1 MVRNKVLRLILAFFG
16 IISVVLGGI
25 GVFLPV
31 LPTTPFVLLAGLL
44 FSFSSERLGNWLEQN
59 RILGPYLKHYRK
71 GTGIPK
77 KAKVK
82 ALITLWIGMGITFY
96 LVGKLPLI
104 IMLATIATI
113 VSIHIITIKPKHVEV
128 AN

>member
-1 MVRNKVLRLILAFFG
+1 MVRNKALRIILAFLG
-16 IISVVLGGI
+16 IISVALGGI

-44 FSFSSERLGNWLEQN
+44 FSFSSDRLGNWLEQN

-77 KAKVK
+77 KAKIK
-82 ALITLWIGMGITFY
+82 TLITLWTGLGITFY
-96 LVGKLPLI
+96 IVGKLPLI
-104 IMLATIATI
+104 IMLTIIGTI
-113 VSIHIITIKPKHVEV
+113 VTIHIITIKPKQVTP
-128 AN
+128 